1 MHLKNRNSDGLCL
14 LGGVIEVTSVRLSGQ
29 RLALSRS
36 FGMITAAL
44 SAMLSR
50 LQPGVSNSNFF
61 LVSGFSSFG
70 EYLFKAK

>member
-14 LGGVIEVTSVRLSGQ
+14 LGGVIEVTSVKLSGQ

-36 FGMITAAL
+36 FGMITVAL

-50 LQPGVSNSNFF
+50 L
-61 LVSGFSSFG
+61 
-70 EYLFKAK
+70 